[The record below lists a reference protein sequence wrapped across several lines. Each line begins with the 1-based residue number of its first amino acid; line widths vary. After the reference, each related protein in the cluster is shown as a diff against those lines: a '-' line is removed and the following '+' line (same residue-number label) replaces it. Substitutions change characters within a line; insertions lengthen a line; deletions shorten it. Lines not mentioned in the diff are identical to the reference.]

1 MPYGTI
7 LLVAAASALWFDL
20 LQACRRHERV
30 KLYHVVSA
38 GVLVAI
44 ALVRVVTRMFE
55 GSL

>member
-7 LLVAAASALWFDL
+7 LLVAAAFALWFDL
-20 LQACRRHERV
+20 LQARRRREHV

-44 ALVRVVTRMFE
+44 AIVRVAERMVN
-55 GSL
+55 GTL